1 MSHRRILHAADI
13 HLDSPLQKL
22 DAYEDAPV
30 DEIREAS
37 RRALQNMTRVA
48 IEEQV
53 DLVVIAGDLYD
64 GDWPDQNTG
73 LFFVAQATRLIREGI
88 HVAVIRGNHD
98 AANKMTSNLPLPK
111 NPDGSEI
118 LLSEKKVDQRILE
131 DLGIAIHGRSYAK
144 RAETGDMAGEY
155 PQPIGGMFNLALLH
169 TGLSG
174 LEGHDPYAPCSPQQ
188 LADKGYDYWAL
199 GHIHQRGEHQIDGAA
214 PVVFSGNV
222 QGRHIRESGPKGC
235 ILVDIDDRNQTTR
248 RFVPLDVVRFESF
261 EADAS
266 DWSHTDELMDAY
278 EDWLSEQLT
287 QVDDRLLVTRV
298 VLSGESSLHHQW
310 MREQANLEAG
320 LRAASV
326 THGHGQVWL
335 ERLKVRTTAERSKAS
350 AERSQ
355 AFAERPQSTVSS
367 TDSPSDGPIQSI
379 LAVVEQLKTEG
390 GDLDW
395 MDEEISP
402 LLKKLPVEFSGDQSL
417 VRLDDQNERHE
428 WIDAATAELMARLQ
442 GGER

>member
-37 RRALQNMTRVA
+37 RRALENMTDLA

-73 LFFVAQATRLIREGI
+73 LFFVKQATRLVNHKI

-111 NPDGSEI
+111 NPDGSDI
-118 LLSEKKVDQRILE
+118 LLSEKKVDQRVLE
-131 DLGIAIHGRSYAK
+131 DLGIVIHGRSYAK
-144 RAETGDMAGEY
+144 RAETGDMAAEY
-155 PQPIGGMFNLALLH
+155 PAPTSGMFNLGILH

-174 LEGHDPYAPCSPQQ
+174 LDGHDPYAPCSPQQ

-199 GHIHQRGEHQIDGAA
+199 GHIHLRGEHQIEGTA
-214 PVVFSGNV
+214 PVVFSGNI

-235 ILVDIDDRNQTTR
+235 IIVDVDSRNQTQR
-248 RFVPLDVVRFESF
+248 RFVPLDVVRFETF
-261 EADAS
+261 DANAS
-266 DWSHTDELMDAY
+266 EWSHTDELMDAY
-278 EDWLSEQLT
+278 EAWMNDQLQ
-287 QVDDRLLVTRV
+287 QVEDRLLVTRV
-298 VLSGESSLHHQW
+298 ILSGESPLHHQW
-310 MREQANLEAG
+310 MREQSNLEAS
-320 LRAASV
+320 LRATSV

-335 ERLKVRTTAERSKAS
+335 ERLKVKTS
-350 AERSQ
+350 AEVDRSHTEQ
-355 AFAERPQSTVSS
+355 HDANQE
-367 TDSPSDGPIQSI
+367 GPLHSI
-379 LAVVEQLKTEG
+379 LSVVEELKSDNA
-390 GDLDW
+390 DLEW
-395 MDEEISP
+395 LNNEITP
-402 LLKKLPVEFSGDQSL
+402 LLKKLPTEFSGDQAPI
-417 VRLDDQNERHE
+417 RLDDPEERHE
-428 WIDAATAELMARLQ
+428 WIEAATTELLARLQ
-442 GGER
+442 GGKR